1 MKRKTIVVIVIILLS
16 TSFAIAMAM
25 NYSKGQTEYKTIGE
39 GKAEAVRAF
48 YEEVKAINDGSIS
61 YDDIEYIAEIQ
72 GTKISKREFM
82 VRYISRITGMIK
94 YDNPKEDALE
104 SFKRDVWYKQF
115 AIDNGL
121 LPTKEEIENYSKD
134 VKKAYAETDEGE
146 ALIKS
151 YLEGLGMTED
161 EYWDYN
167 KLCEAPYVVTHSKV
181 EQYLEDNGLPSPDLE
196 ELECIIFDSDFY
208 NSL

>member
-1 MKRKTIVVIVIILLS
+1 
-16 TSFAIAMAM
+16 
-25 NYSKGQTEYKTIGE
+25 
-39 GKAEAVRAF
+39 
-48 YEEVKAINDGSIS
+48 
-61 YDDIEYIAEIQ
+61 
-72 GTKISKREFM
+72 M
-82 VRYISRITGMIK
+82 VRYISLITGMIK

-104 SFKRDVWYKQF
+104 SFKRDVWDKQF

-121 LPTKEEIENYSKD
+121 LPTQEERESYSMD
-134 VKKAYAETDEGE
+134 VKKAYEDTDEGV
-146 ALIKS
+146 ALIQS
-151 YLEGLGMTED
+151 YIEGLGMTED

-196 ELECIIFDSDFY
+196 EIECVILDSECY